1 MKLCA
6 LDHKLSTGAVYTM
19 HLVQLLLQYMQK
31 KPPASSSDT
40 ATVLL
45 SSDDESSKDVSQN
58 VPARKRPQRKSVGR
72 PKKRGRPPARV
83 EKSKK
88 LDEKK
93 EEPED
98 LSSTHLFTK
107 TYELRPTSR
116 RIEQA
121 TKLLSFSDDEASP
134 IAGSRVTKKSSVSTR
149 MTLSESKFRK
159 RLTDIQKGSIL
170 PNPTSTPFTRPSP
183 VATTSVKTRLQFSSS
198 RETRSKVAQKK
209 RPTGTPTMIPKPP
222 PVEEV
227 TVAEESSEETDEDK
241 HTPDPPPPE
250 KLPSRE
256 EKEKEKVWPQLG
268 WAEIAFATFITA
280 VAAIGYYYSS

>member
-1 MKLCA
+1 
-6 LDHKLSTGAVYTM
+6 M

-72 PKKRGRPPARV
+72 PKKRGRPPAKV

-93 EEPED
+93 VEPED
-98 LSSTHLFTK
+98 LSSTQLFTK

-170 PNPTSTPFTRPSP
+170 PNTTSTPFTQPSP

-198 RETRSKVAQKK
+198 RETRSKVAQQKK
-209 RPTGTPTMIPKPP
+209 HPTDTPTMIPKPP

-227 TVAEESSEETDEDK
+227 TIAEESSEEIDEDK